1 MLGQAFWRNKA
12 IKQQMGCSRPI
23 GFQPCNSLWFRANFG
38 LQLSMELHSP
48 LNSLSLSLY
57 GVQFPQKVSTEYIF
71 LLLSPTEYVSL
82 QLSLSTEYIFLES
95 STEYI
100 FLEHTHSLS
109 LYGVHFPPTLS
120 YGIRFPPT
128 LYGVHLSL
136 SLSLS
141 LSLYGVH
148 FPPTLSTEYVCLQ
161 PSLRTIYGVYFP
173 PTLPLRTTSSSN
185 SRRSSYVF
193 LSLSLSLSLSV
204 SLCLRS
210 TFLLGRALD
219 GVRCRPGP
227 GCQ

>member
-48 LNSLSLSLY
+48 RNSLSLRSTISSKSLYGVHFPSTLSYGVRFPPTLSLY
-57 GVQFPQKVSTEYIF
+57 GVHLPRKFDRVHLSRTHTLSLFTEYIS
-71 LLLSPTEYVSL
+71 LQLSPTEYVSL
-82 QLSLSTEYIFLES
+82 QLFTEYIF
-95 STEYI
+95 
-100 FLEHTHSLS
+100 
-109 LYGVHFPPTLS
+109 
-120 YGIRFPPT
+120 
-128 LYGVHLSL
+128 LSL

-141 LSLYGVH
+141 LFLYGVH